1 MARIP
6 MAIAT
11 YAAVPAAELDGL
23 KSRNR
28 CLSWSVAALTAAVLV
43 LLSLQ
48 SASYPAAGSAAVR
61 APRAPPPSPLPPPP
75 APPSTPHSP
84 SPPSLPGSGTAR
96 RLNVLFVGIDDL
108 RQQLAHN
115 SPVQGEDVSWMST
128 PHLDAFRRT
137 DALAFRR
144 AHAQYALCSPSRS
157 SLLTGRRPDTLRC
170 YEIGECSDFRGNG
183 CADCHTLMELFRRDG
198 YETWGVGKVF
208 DNRATGELGE
218 QRSWSCTTTKRMG
231 QTCDESVQ
239 NSGRPKPPGVRVRPA
254 VDVVPDDDEGLLS
267 DTRFATY
274 ALEKLREYAARRTRF
289 FLAVGFKK
297 PHLPFEVPARYYERY
312 AKGDLAD
319 SQLVADAP
327 APWAPW
333 RMPQAAYSVNEIS
346 LYSDMPAD
354 FGHSPLCTDC
364 KLEINRTLAPTD
376 VARLRRG
383 YFAAVS
389 FIDAQVGRLLGGL
402 RAHGLWNSTV
412 VCVWSDH
419 GYNLND
425 HAQWTK
431 HALWH
436 TLTLV
441 PLLLHVPGVT
451 RGGETDGIV
460 ELVDLLPSLVD
471 AAGLGAVPACP
482 RAAPWATPICADGKS
497 FMPLVREPRRPW
509 KRYALSQYRRSDSVM
524 GYSLTRNDGFRFAAW
539 TAFDADEMAA
549 DWAKTPGWDFELYDL
564 NADPLERVNLAYN
577 SPGRW
582 GAPLGAEPWLAA
594 CVYARLATELYA
606 ELIEAFPQR
615 PRRGTPPNVEPT
627 EASGIPRWSAARYD
641 KCPEYDRDF
650 GRPGSPVSIGPG

>member
-1 MARIP
+1 
-6 MAIAT
+6 
-11 YAAVPAAELDGL
+11 
-23 KSRNR
+23 
-28 CLSWSVAALTAAVLV
+28 
-43 LLSLQ
+43 
-48 SASYPAAGSAAVR
+48 
-61 APRAPPPSPLPPPP
+61 
-75 APPSTPHSP
+75 
-84 SPPSLPGSGTAR
+84 
-96 RLNVLFVGIDDL
+96 
-108 RQQLAHN
+108 
-115 SPVQGEDVSWMST
+115 
-128 PHLDAFRRT
+128 
-137 DALAFRR
+137 
-144 AHAQYALCSPSRS
+144 
-157 SLLTGRRPDTLRC
+157 
-170 YEIGECSDFRGNG
+170 
-183 CADCHTLMELFRRDG
+183 MELFRRDG

-239 NSGRPKPPGVRVRPA
+239 LSGRPKPPGVRVRPA

-297 PHLPFEVPARYYERY
+297 PHLPFEVPARYFERY

-319 SQLVADAP
+319 SPLVADARRRGRRGACP
-327 APWAPW
+327 RPRTASTRSACTRTCPPTLGT
-333 RMPQAAYSVNEIS
+333 RT
-346 LYSDMPAD
+346 
-354 FGHSPLCTDC
+354 LCTDC

-383 YFAAVS
+383 YVAAVS

-412 VCVWSDH
+412 RVRVVDDH

-497 FMPLVREPRRPW
+497 FMPLVRE
-509 KRYALSQYRRSDSVM
+509 
-524 GYSLTRNDGFRFAAW
+524 
-539 TAFDADEMAA
+539 
-549 DWAKTPGWDFELYDL
+549 
-564 NADPLERVNLAYN
+564 
-577 SPGRW
+577 
-582 GAPLGAEPWLAA
+582 LAA
-594 CVYARLATELYA
+594 RGSAT
-606 ELIEAFPQR
+606 R
-615 PRRGTPPNVEPT
+615 SRST
-627 EASGIPRWSAARYD
+627 AAATA
-641 KCPEYDRDF
+641 
-650 GRPGSPVSIGPG
+650 